1 MKKLFTLKFFK
12 SDKEKS
18 RSGQTMIFLIMILVC
33 LIIVVM
39 LNFDVHKIIH
49 SKTVTQNAGDAA
61 ALMAARWQ
69 GITLNLEGELN
80 VMHALA
86 MINDDTDTIDAI
98 SNIQARIS
106 YVGPMIAF
114 MAAQQAAKNNG
125 IYVNED
131 FTDRIREHADK
142 VRYVYPTEPDNNG
155 NPLFPEPW
163 PGAWPE
169 YADMLDT
176 VADNGI
182 AAAPDNQH
190 LYADYTFG
198 HPLIDIGF
206 YEAIAGK
213 NWCWF
218 IHNYANYNVANTD
231 PSTTLLEG
239 YKNYPPTWWPPLPA
253 IPHQQYINSETFG
266 LGLNKY
272 TTTFDSFATSYNA
285 AGLSDANINTA
296 SSIINQTATWYG
308 YSADAWDVWDSM
320 DVHGSRNFPVVG
332 TVRPQYDYTGADA
345 VIRINADITRITPG
359 SKGSE
364 VPQQIT
370 WTAAAKPFGMLN
382 EADRPNAFQIILPA
396 FKDVRLIPISASS
409 TPSGGAFNIPWRVH
423 IENHLEPYLAEGP
436 HGLSQDC
443 WYCAQLNSTAGKWED
458 AAFRKTGADW
468 LAIPENEN
476 LCHTQSGP
484 GGPGGGT
491 RVAH

>member
-1 MKKLFTLKFFK
+1 MKKQPTSNLTDNNKAK
-12 SDKEKS
+12 P
-18 RSGQTMIFLIMILVC
+18 RAGQTMIFLIMVMVC
-33 LIIVVM
+33 LIFVVM

-49 SKTVTQNAGDAA
+49 TKTVTQNAGDAA

-86 MINDDTDTIDAI
+86 MVSGDTDTINAI
-98 SNIQARIS
+98 SNIQARLS
-106 YVGPMIAF
+106 YAGPMIAF
-114 MAAQQAAKNNG
+114 MGAQQAAKNNG

-131 FTDRIREHADK
+131 FTTRIREHAEK
-142 VRYVYPTEPDNNG
+142 VRTVYPTQPDNNG
-155 NPLFPEPW
+155 SPLFPEPW
-163 PGAWPE
+163 PNAWQE

-190 LYADYTFG
+190 LYADYTSG

-206 YEAIAGK
+206 YEAIAGR

-218 IHNYANYNVANTD
+218 IHNYANYNGPNSD
-231 PSTTLLEG
+231 PATTLLEG
-239 YKNYPPTWWPPLPA
+239 YKDYPPTWWPSLPE

-266 LGLNKY
+266 IGISKIS
-272 TTTFDSFATSYNA
+272 TTFDAFATSYGD
-285 AGLSDANINTA
+285 AGLSDANIHV
-296 SSIINQTATWYG
+296 SSPISNQTASWYI
-308 YSADAWDVWDSM
+308 YSANAWDTWDVM
-320 DVHGSRNFPVVG
+320 DYDGPYHFPIVG
-332 TVRPQYDYTGADA
+332 TVRPQYNYTGADA

-359 SKGSE
+359 AHNAE
-364 VPQQIT
+364 IPQDIT

-382 EADRPNAFQIILPA
+382 EEDRPNAFQIVLPA
-396 FKDVRLIPISASS
+396 FTDVRLIPISASS

-423 IENHLEPYLAEGP
+423 IETHLESYLE
-436 HGLSQDC
+436 HGHVGLNNSC
-443 WYCAQLNSTAGKWED
+443 WYCSQLDAVSGKWED
-458 AAFRKTGADW
+458 QVFRQTGIDW
-468 LAIPENEN
+468 LDIPENRSM
-476 LCHTQSGP
+476 CHTQSSP

>member
-1 MKKLFTLKFFK
+1 MKKTPTFQFIK
-12 SDKEKS
+12 SNQKNE
-18 RSGQTMIFLIMILVC
+18 RSGQTMIFIIMILVC
-33 LIIVVM
+33 LTIVVM
-39 LNFDVHKIIH
+39 LNFDVHKIIRT
-49 SKTVTQNAGDAA
+49 KTVTQNAGDAA

-80 VMHALA
+80 IMHALA
-86 MINDDTDTIDAI
+86 MVNDDNDTIDAI
-98 SNIQARIS
+98 SNIQARLS

-125 IYVNED
+125 IYVNDD
-131 FTDRIREHADK
+131 FTARIHEHADK

-163 PGAWPE
+163 PNAWSE

-190 LYADYTFG
+190 LYADYTSG
-198 HPLIDIGF
+198 HPLLDIGF
-206 YEAIAGK
+206 YEAVAGR

-218 IHNYANYNVANTD
+218 VHNYPNYNVARTD
-231 PSTTLLEG
+231 PPTTLLEG
-239 YKNYPPTWWPPLPA
+239 YKSYPPTWWPPLPF
-253 IPHQQYINSETFG
+253 IPNRQYINSETFG
-266 LGLNKY
+266 LGINKL

-285 AGLSDANINTA
+285 AGSSDSHINTS
-296 SSIINQTATWYG
+296 SSISNQVSTWYG
-308 YSADAWDVWDSM
+308 YSSAAWSKWDSM
-320 DVHGSRNFPVVG
+320 DVHGSQNFPVVG
-332 TVRPQYDYTGADA
+332 TVRPQYNYTGADA
-345 VIRINADITRITPG
+345 VIRIIADITRITPG
-359 SKGSE
+359 AGDSE

-409 TPSGGAFNIPWRVH
+409 TPSGGAFNIPWRIH
-423 IENHLEPYLAEGP
+423 IENHLTKYLAEGP
-436 HGLSQDC
+436 NGLNPDC
-443 WYCAQLNSTAGKWED
+443 WYCSQLSAAKGKWED
-458 AAFRKTGADW
+458 PLFRQTGANW
-468 LAIPENEN
+468 LAIPENKN
-476 LCHTQSGP
+476 LCYTQSGP